1 MARYVTRRLLWAVP
15 TVLVVTFLAFLTL
28 RAVTDPIASY
38 QRVNPRASAEK
49 LQQYR
54 QVNGLVG
61 SMPEQYFR
69 WLGHFVTGHWGTSI
83 KGSRPVWPAMRDA
96 MGNTLVLGTVA
107 WTVGMTVGVAVGIIA
122 ALRPHSR
129 YDRITTTGA
138 FVGVSILPFIS
149 AVMLQLFFAV
159 YLTRWLGR
167 SEPFLPTSGVY
178 PPGHEGFDLM
188 LRAKH
193 LVLPVTVVAIQSIA
207 LYSRYARTS
216 LLEVMGS
223 DHLRTARSKGI
234 SERRV
239 VLHHGLRN
247 AMTPIVTLAALEVGS
262 IIGGL
267 IVTERI
273 FDYRGMGDYFLTA
286 WTNGD
291 YPQLM
296 PWLVITVVSVVV
308 FNLVA
313 DVLYAALDPRARL
326 A

>member
-1 MARYVTRRLLWAVP
+1 
-15 TVLVVTFLAFLTL
+15 
-28 RAVTDPIASY
+28 
-38 QRVNPRASAEK
+38 
-49 LQQYR
+49 
-54 QVNGLVG
+54 VNGLVG
-61 SMPEQYFR
+61 SVPEQYFR

-107 WTVGMTVGVAVGIIA
+107 WIVGMTVGVAVGMIA

-149 AVMLQLFFAV
+149 AVLLQLLFAV

-178 PPGHEGFDLM
+178 PPGHQGFDLA

-193 LVLPVTVVAIQSIA
+193 LVLPVTVLAIQSIA

-239 VLHHGLRN
+239 VLRHGLRN

-262 IIGGL
+262 IVGGL

-273 FDYRGMGDYFLTA
+273 FAYRGMGDYFLTA

-313 DVLYAALDPRARL
+313 DVLYAVLDPRARL